1 MALRGAGHSPAAYVS
16 GTKRVLRLACVLG
29 YRCLMALPL
38 LTTSVSCEILTAL
51 SGTDAKSRQV
61 PDGAFMGRLDLTL
74 TSIVTAAT
82 VTVWLAKSSTGED
95 AITDQV
101 AATIV
106 DDDADG
112 NGSVSVLVGSGW
124 VDDGVAGTQPYVCAK
139 TDAGTATSI
148 GRLIFEVR

>member
-1 MALRGAGHSPAAYVS
+1 VRFFILFLALTSPAIAGNGQSRFAVAAS
-16 GTKRVLRLACVLG
+16 DS
-29 YRCLMALPL
+29 
-38 LTTSVSCEILTAL
+38 LTTATSCEILTAL
-51 SGTDAKSRQV
+51 SGTDTKSKQV
-61 PDGAFMGRLDLTL
+61 PDGAFLGRLDLTL

-124 VDDGVAGTQPYVCAK
+124 VDDSTAGTQPYVCGK